1 MLAALSIGENSLASD
16 KKLQRVIFGDSW
28 FASVETLT
36 ALREKLG
43 LHFVGVI
50 KTAYKGYPLEMCR
63 WALVDQDRGKYVVFK
78 LVDLENVWAI
88 AWSDVHFKTIICTQ
102 GASTLGQ
109 AADKK
114 MQRVDGR
121 NYTIQVDRPR
131 VIEDYQKNMR

>member
-1 MLAALSIGENSLASD
+1 MARLKYVDEYQATSARTVRMLAALSIGENSLAPD

-50 KTAYKGYPLEMCR
+50 KTAHKGYPLEMCR
-63 WALVDQDRGKYVVFK
+63 WALVDQDLGKYVVFK

-88 AWSDVHFKTIICTQ
+88 
-102 GASTLGQ
+102 
-109 AADKK
+109 
-114 MQRVDGR
+114 
-121 NYTIQVDRPR
+121 N
-131 VIEDYQKNMR
+131 